1 MLLYAVISDRSPTF
15 PELKIDLTTNT
26 AAAAA
31 ESKQHFL
38 SNGMKT
44 TRAICSGFRWWLCSA
59 PITSVESSAVSTV
72 VERLQLQHLFPELNM
87 AGISHSLHNV

>member
-1 MLLYAVISDRSPTF
+1 MWLYAVISDGSPTF
-15 PELKIDLTTNT
+15 PELKIDATTNT
-26 AAAAA
+26 AAAA

-38 SNGMKT
+38 SNGIKT
-44 TRAICSGFRWWLCSA
+44 RRAICSGFRWWLCSA

-87 AGISHSLHNV
+87 AGISHSLQNV